1 MFRFA
6 VFADDFFSRLRRSR
20 PSRPAAKIVPVPE
33 PSIGDKAKEKRPMKD
48 DLLSGTTPPKKMK
61 SHARREHR
69 VTSGEGAL
77 ETEFSE

>member
-1 MFRFA
+1 MYPFVA
-6 VFADDFFSRLRRSR
+6 FADDFFNRLGRSR
-20 PSRPAAKIVPVPE
+20 PSKPAAKIVPIHE
-33 PSIGDKAKEKRPMKD
+33 PFIGDKAKRKRPMKD